1 MYDQIISMVRHPLPC
16 WQEVF
21 SEWNGA
27 MFPAFMGTFTIPP
40 PPPLPASP
48 SSTPATWSVLMIR
61 TSRCKMS
68 APHIWANSSAFFK
81 SCVLSLNSIIN
92 WAWTSDIFC
101 SMPSD
106 LSNSPDQLYV
116 KQISL
121 TTTRW
126 VGSIFSMY
134 ILEEKTHYHFGFIGY
149 SFFFRRIIAVRK
161 WNAGICGCTSLLGT

>member
-1 MYDQIISMVRHPLPC
+1 MASHYSVLLDTKPSILGILFDEISTSSYLQIAFFGGFKPFNHNWFCKILLIEGFETQKWRLFVNSLTLKFHPKVYLIHMYDQIISMVRHPLPC

-27 MFPAFMGTFTIPP
+27 MFPAFMGTFTIP

-81 SCVLSLNSIIN
+81 SCV
-92 WAWTSDIFC
+92 C
-101 SMPSD
+101 C
-106 LSNSPDQLYV
+106 
-116 KQISL
+116 
-121 TTTRW
+121 R
-126 VGSIFSMY
+126 
-134 ILEEKTHYHFGFIGY
+134 
-149 SFFFRRIIAVRK
+149 
-161 WNAGICGCTSLLGT
+161 

>member
-1 MYDQIISMVRHPLPC
+1 MASHYSVLLYTKPSILGILFDKISTSSYLQIAFLGGSNPLITIDFTKFYWLKGLKPKNEGYLWIVLNWKFHPKVYLIHMYDQIISMVQHPLPC

-27 MFPAFMGTFTIPP
+27 MFPAFMGTFTIP

-81 SCVLSLNSIIN
+81 SCV
-92 WAWTSDIFC
+92 C
-101 SMPSD
+101 C
-106 LSNSPDQLYV
+106 
-116 KQISL
+116 
-121 TTTRW
+121 R
-126 VGSIFSMY
+126 
-134 ILEEKTHYHFGFIGY
+134 
-149 SFFFRRIIAVRK
+149 
-161 WNAGICGCTSLLGT
+161 

>member
-1 MYDQIISMVRHPLPC
+1 MASHYSVLLYTKPSILGILFDKISTSSYLQIAFFGGSNPLITIDFTKFYWLKGLKPKSEGYLWIVLNWKFHPKVYLIHMYDQIISMVQHPLPC

-40 PPPLPASP
+40 PPLPASS

-81 SCVLSLNSIIN
+81 SCV
-92 WAWTSDIFC
+92 C
-101 SMPSD
+101 C
-106 LSNSPDQLYV
+106 
-116 KQISL
+116 
-121 TTTRW
+121 R
-126 VGSIFSMY
+126 
-134 ILEEKTHYHFGFIGY
+134 
-149 SFFFRRIIAVRK
+149 
-161 WNAGICGCTSLLGT
+161 